1 MAGGGLQIDDD
12 PEYQRRVWR
21 WQRRA
26 WGGIAAVLAFAAV
39 GGFGDGPL
47 SSAEAGDAARGLVVT
62 YERFGRAEAPS
73 EVEIAA
79 RPGPDRRVHLRL
91 GAGFLEDFNVEGL
104 EAYRDAAKVDGGAAT
119 LSIDVAPG
127 AASVIVS
134 LEIRPRSAGRARI
147 EVGLEGGPD
156 LALSQ
161 FVYP

>member
-1 MAGGGLQIDDD
+1 MAEVGLQIDDD

-26 WGGIAAVLAFAAV
+26 WGGIAAVIAFAAV

-104 EAYRDAAKVDGGAAT
+104 EAYRDAMNARMTSLAPSKIGKILMSRRTFSSG
-119 LSIDVAPG
+119 LS
-127 AASVIVS
+127 
-134 LEIRPRSAGRARI
+134 
-147 EVGLEGGPD
+147 
-156 LALSQ
+156 
-161 FVYP
+161 FM